1 MCIRDR
7 DYKISRGDTMASI
20 SRKTGVPVAEL
31 RRINQVSEPLRAGRV
46 LKIPG
51 TNRTGVDPRAL
62 ASVRGVPSA
71 KGTSVA
77 SAGRQVTPS
86 RTVSASAPVREK
98 VVSTAS
104 AASHEVKPVS
114 YTHLSRA
121 SMTGRSTSITC
132 SRKLFP
138 ARNDCR
144 GEWKKTFRHASS
156 SRE

>member
-1 MCIRDR
+1 MCIRDRSYAGLR

-51 TNRTGVDPRAL
+51 TNRTGVEPRAL
-62 ASVRGVPSA
+62 ASVREVPSA

-77 SAGRQVTPS
+77 SSGRQVTPS

-104 AASHEVKPVS
+104 AASHEVKQGAVS
-114 YTHLSRA
+114 YTHLDVYKRQGSC
-121 SMTGRSTSITC
+121 C
-132 SRKLFP
+132 SAKAIQPER
-138 ARNDCR
+138 R
-144 GEWKKTFRHASS
+144 
-156 SRE
+156 